1 MQISHESGNKIILL
15 VAAILMAVGWTMYF
29 FKSSVAPPKKMDM
42 DIVYFES
49 ARADMQKVLTTETLP
64 SIETI
69 YRTYLIALIYEA
81 IMLRLLLYT

>member
-29 FKSSVAPPKKMDM
+29 FKSSVAPPKKMD
-42 DIVYFES
+42 IVYFES

-64 SIETI
+64 SIETN
-69 YRTYLIALIYEA
+69 L
-81 IMLRLLLYT
+81 

>member
-1 MQISHESGNKIILL
+1 MQINHDRVIKIILL

-49 ARADMQKVLTTETLP
+49 ARADMQKVLTTETPP
-64 SIETI
+64 SIETN
-69 YRTYLIALIYEA
+69 L
-81 IMLRLLLYT
+81 

>member
-1 MQISHESGNKIILL
+1 
-15 VAAILMAVGWTMYF
+15 MAVGWTMYF

-64 SIETI
+64 TIETN
-69 YRTYLIALIYEA
+69 L
-81 IMLRLLLYT
+81 